1 MGNRQCCG
9 RNWSCPSVF
18 QKKKRKGSH
27 AQWVLKSQQQQQQQR
42 QQQQNGTKG
51 RGTRGHSNIRG
62 HTNTRGHTAEGR
74 ASPERRETSEGLKS
88 EDSNLHYADIRVYRR
103 SAQEVKHLP
112 AENATEYATL
122 RFPAATPRYDSKNG
136 TLV

>member
-9 RNWSCPSVF
+9 RSWSCPSVF
-18 QKKKRKGSH
+18 QKKKRKGN
-27 AQWVLKSQQQQQQQR
+27 L
-42 QQQQNGTKG
+42 G
-51 RGTRGHSNIRG
+51 RGTRGHTDIRG
-62 HTNTRGHTAEGR
+62 HTNTRGHTAEER